1 MKKRWQI
8 LLLIICSLFMLSSCE
23 ILRERQIKNNIINT
37 VVDYQTMSIED
48 FQNAVEVAVDRVK
61 DAVIGVTLKKGT
73 DRVSIGSGVIY
84 KREEIKILDEVVNY
98 KYYVITN
105 RHVVKGDN
113 SNDNYNVSVYLGDE
127 DKELPATVVGMD
139 NKVDIALITFVHSR
153 LINPV
158 EFAGDEEI
166 KKGSFAIAIGNPDGY
181 DYYGS
186 VTFGVVSSPLRYIND
201 DTDGDDVNDYSAE
214 YLQHDVAI
222 NPGNSGGGLFNIY
235 GQLIGINT
243 LKLVNTDIDNM
254 GFAIPHRVVKI
265 IMTEYLEKGKPIIR
279 PRLGVLGIEVRSIT
293 ESVIQRENLK
303 EIPDIYG
310 DEQQYGIYVS
320 GITENGSI
328 EGSGIEVDDIILE
341 VDNIKITRT
350 NIITAKLNSLVD
362 YKVGDVVTIK
372 YYDRSSNSIKTTN
385 VTLKSGD

>member
-127 DKELPATVVGMD
+127 DKELPATVVG
-139 NKVDIALITFVHSR
+139 
-153 LINPV
+153 
-158 EFAGDEEI
+158 
-166 KKGSFAIAIGNPDGY
+166 
-181 DYYGS
+181 
-186 VTFGVVSSPLRYIND
+186 
-201 DTDGDDVNDYSAE
+201 
-214 YLQHDVAI
+214 
-222 NPGNSGGGLFNIY
+222 
-235 GQLIGINT
+235 
-243 LKLVNTDIDNM
+243 
-254 GFAIPHRVVKI
+254 
-265 IMTEYLEKGKPIIR
+265 
-279 PRLGVLGIEVRSIT
+279 
-293 ESVIQRENLK
+293 
-303 EIPDIYG
+303 
-310 DEQQYGIYVS
+310 
-320 GITENGSI
+320 
-328 EGSGIEVDDIILE
+328 
-341 VDNIKITRT
+341 
-350 NIITAKLNSLVD
+350 
-362 YKVGDVVTIK
+362 
-372 YYDRSSNSIKTTN
+372 
-385 VTLKSGD
+385 

>member
-23 ILRERQIKNNIINT
+23 ILKERQIKNNIINT

-139 NKVDIALITFVHSR
+139 NKVDIALITLS
-153 LINPV
+153 IPV
-158 EFAGDEEI
+158 SSI
-166 KKGSFAIAIGNPDGY
+166 RSNLPVMKKSKRQFGIAIEIRT
-181 DYYGS
+181 
-186 VTFGVVSSPLRYIND
+186 VTTI
-201 DTDGDDVNDYSAE
+201 T
-214 YLQHDVAI
+214 
-222 NPGNSGGGLFNIY
+222 
-235 GQLIGINT
+235 
-243 LKLVNTDIDNM
+243 
-254 GFAIPHRVVKI
+254 
-265 IMTEYLEKGKPIIR
+265 
-279 PRLGVLGIEVRSIT
+279 VR
-293 ESVIQRENLK
+293 
-303 EIPDIYG
+303 
-310 DEQQYGIYVS
+310 
-320 GITENGSI
+320 
-328 EGSGIEVDDIILE
+328 
-341 VDNIKITRT
+341 
-350 NIITAKLNSLVD
+350 
-362 YKVGDVVTIK
+362 
-372 YYDRSSNSIKTTN
+372 
-385 VTLKSGD
+385 